1 LPIADWRL
9 LIEDRNSNCLG
20 YESVRLRGINRK
32 SAILMLA
39 LLLGGLSCPPALA
52 WGPKAHRLA
61 NDWAVETLSPEIRGF
76 FQAYRQYLVE
86 HANDPDEW
94 IKKDRYESMRHYI
107 YLDRYGRFPY
117 LTLPHSYKEAR
128 QRLGSSRMA
137 RNGVLP
143 WQIGEYSL
151 RMTNALKIGNWD
163 EARLDAAVLGHYV
176 ADAHDPLNTTENYD
190 GQLVQQTGLATR
202 FGVALID
209 RYANFFMVRP
219 GDAVKIEDPTE
230 YAFQTVLEANTLV
243 DRVIW
248 TDRRSREG
256 LVDYNDDYFDR
267 FYTQIGS
274 TAARAVSE
282 AAHDIGSYWY
292 TAWLNAGRPAPPGAV
307 RQ

>member
-1 LPIADWRL
+1 MEGMPLQPDGSSW
-9 LIEDRNSNCLG
+9 
-20 YESVRLRGINRK
+20 VREVRV
-32 SAILMLA
+32 AATFVVA
-39 LLLGGLSCPPALA
+39 LLLPWVSCPRALA
-52 WGPKAHRLA
+52 WGPKAHQLA
-61 NDWAVETLSPEIRGF
+61 NGWGVETLPPEIRGF

-94 IKKDRYESMRHYI
+94 MKKDRYERMRHYI
-107 YLDRYGRFPY
+107 YLDKYGRFPY
-117 LTLPHSYKEAR
+117 LSLPHSYKQAQQSFGAR
-128 QRLGSSRMA
+128 IA

-151 RMTNALKIGNWD
+151 RMTNALKTRNWD

-176 ADAHDPLNTTENYD
+176 ADAHDPLNTTENYN
-190 GQLVQQTGLATR
+190 GQLVEQTGLATR
-202 FGVALID
+202 FGVTLIN
-209 RYANFFMVRP
+209 RYANFFMMRP
-219 GDAVKIEDPTE
+219 GDAVKIDDPTE
-230 YAFQTVLEANTLV
+230 HAFLTVLEANTLV
-243 DRVIW
+243 DRVLW

-292 TAWLNAGRPAPPGAV
+292 TAWVNAGQPVPPA
-307 RQ
+307 R

>member
-1 LPIADWRL
+1 MNAEHDSAQGGTRGQSPVSFAGPLYFL
-9 LIEDRNSNCLG
+9 LFSVSLCLCG
-20 YESVRLRGINRK
+20 E
-32 SAILMLA
+32 
-39 LLLGGLSCPPALA
+39 PTLA

-61 NDWAVETLSPEIRGF
+61 NDWAIETLPPEIRGF
-76 FQAYRQYLVE
+76 FQAYRQYLLE

-94 IKKDRYESMRHYI
+94 IKKDRYERMRHYI
-107 YLDRYGRFPY
+107 YLDKYGRFPY
-117 LTLPHSYKEAR
+117 LILPHSYKQAR
-128 QRLGSSRMA
+128 ESLGSSRIA

-151 RMTNALKIGNWD
+151 RMTNALRTRNWD
-163 EARLDAAVLGHYV
+163 ETWLDAAALGHYV
-176 ADAHDPLNTTENYD
+176 ADAHDPLYTTENYD

-202 FGVALID
+202 FGVTLID

-219 GDAVKIEDPTE
+219 GDVAKIDDPTE

-243 DRVIW
+243 DRILLA
-248 TDRRSREG
+248 DRRSREG

-274 TAARAVSE
+274 TAARAVSG

-292 TAWLNAGRPAPPGAV
+292 TAWLNAGRPAPPA
-307 RQ
+307 R